1 MLAVFAGIP
10 SPLRAGLP
18 VPASVVI
25 IPPLSERLGL
35 DLAKPERQDSKLV
48 RERSPRRHDRCQWHC
63 GTRIGAGHEMESS
76 NVRFPCS
83 PGNRRPSLR
92 VGIVPTSKNYRCAL
106 RRLKEDSWLSPS
118 NAKGTFSHPCLRVGQ
133 KQAGAAGG
141 ICSRSAETQPS
152 SYRYHVT
159 MAPRNARAAGAPCT
173 ILHDGVTWRSR
184 PRGRMV
190 MGEALREQRRGRGR

>member
-1 MLAVFAGIP
+1 
-10 SPLRAGLP
+10 
-18 VPASVVI
+18 
-25 IPPLSERLGL
+25 
-35 DLAKPERQDSKLV
+35 
-48 RERSPRRHDRCQWHC
+48 
-63 GTRIGAGHEMESS
+63 MESS

-141 ICSRSAETQPS
+141 ICSRSAEMQSS

-159 MAPRNARAAGAPCT
+159 MVPRIARVPRAPCT
-173 ILHDGVTWRSR
+173 ILHDGITGSAVSGRWVRIFRDGQRADEIPPAAIHRSSR
-184 PRGRMV
+184 YAAS
-190 MGEALREQRRGRGR
+190 ALATAWPPSSTAAWSDSSH